1 MQKQEIE
8 AWIAKREA
16 ILDGLRSILVRSLRV
31 PLPLHA
37 IDPDAMLFGTGL
49 ALDSIDALELVVAAE
64 EKFSVDLPDADVE
77 QKLRTLNSFV
87 DLILA
92 KQESLA

>member
-1 MQKQEIE
+1 VQREEIQ

-31 PLPLHA
+31 PLPPHA

-64 EKFSVDLPDADVE
+64 EAFSVELPDEDVE

-87 DLILA
+87 DLILQ
-92 KQESLA
+92 KQEPRA

>member
-1 MQKQEIE
+1 VEARIE
-8 AWIAKREA
+8 KRQA

-31 PLPLHA
+31 PHPPHA

-64 EKFSVDLPDADVE
+64 ETFSVELPDEDVE
-77 QKLRTLNSFV
+77 RRLRTLNSFV

-92 KQESLA
+92 KQERS